1 MDTSDAARRRQ
12 LAIYAAM
19 PGADKVTLAVEMAE
33 QSKAIALGA
42 SRIDVG
48 RGDASRM
55 VLADPEGNEC
65 CVLSSRRPSQ

>member
-1 MDTSDAARRRQ
+1 
-12 LAIYAAM
+12 
-19 PGADKVTLAVEMAE
+19 VTLAVEMAE